1 MHLMIVFEERADGG
15 LNHMLCRLVAWS
27 KFSNLGIALP
37 ISFILSILTL
47 SSPPFTSMYILQEE
61 EGTMSVECV
70 GFSGGSFRWAASGGM
85 DKTLKVRNATFSS
98 SNLDL

>member
-1 MHLMIVFEERADGG
+1 
-15 LNHMLCRLVAWS
+15 
-27 KFSNLGIALP
+27 
-37 ISFILSILTL
+37 
-47 SSPPFTSMYILQEE
+47 MYILQEE

-85 DKTLKVRNATFSS
+85 DKTLKVSDATFTS